1 MNATI
6 MQYNYKNY
14 TAQII
19 ADPSYYGSECT
30 PQDANQITAE
40 LTGMIELAF
49 PGIAV
54 REWTDT
60 IGGSA
65 STLGPDQS
73 VCDEIDQWISE
84 NWTAA
89 L

>member
-1 MNATI
+1 MN
-6 MQYNYKNY
+6 YNNY

-30 PQDANQITAE
+30 QADASQIAAQ
-40 LTGMIELAF
+40 LTGMIEPKF
-49 PGIAV
+49 PGITV

-73 VCDEIDQWISE
+73 VCVAIDKWISE

>member
-1 MNATI
+1 MN
-6 MQYNYKNY
+6 YNNY
-14 TAQII
+14 TAQI
-19 ADPSYYGSECT
+19 
-30 PQDANQITAE
+30 PQDANQIAAQLTA
-40 LTGMIELAF
+40 MIEREF
-49 PGIAV
+49 PGITV
-54 REWTDT
+54 REWTDP

-73 VCDEIDQWISE
+73 VCVAIDKWISE

>member
-30 PQDANQITAE
+30 QADASQIAAQLTA
-40 LTGMIELAF
+40 MIELAF

-54 REWTDT
+54 REWT
-60 IGGSA
+60 GGSA

>member
-1 MNATI
+1 MN
-6 MQYNYKNY
+6 YNNY

-19 ADPSYYGSECT
+19 SE
-30 PQDANQITAE
+30 DANQITAE

-73 VCDEIDQWISE
+73 VCVAIDKWISE

>member
-1 MNATI
+1 MS
-6 MQYNYKNY
+6 YENY
-14 TAQII
+14 TAKII

-30 PQDANQITAE
+30 NAEANQIASK
-40 LTGMIELAF
+40 LAAMIERNF
-49 PGIAV
+49 PGIAFNNFD
-54 REWTDT
+54 ET

-65 STLGPDQS
+65 STVGPDQS
-73 VCDEIDQWISE
+73 VCDEIDQWISD